1 MARTLVFP
9 ELTGEQLVELQRAL
23 RSRAMPAGLHRRAQ
37 LIWELAAGASLVEA
51 AESVELHYT
60 NAHLWVKRFL
70 DSGIAGLSDRPKS
83 GRPRQYDE
91 DSTTEIIK
99 VASARPKD
107 LGLKFT
113 TWSLQ
118 KLQQHLQQKPG
129 LKNVTRST
137 IRRRLQAEGF
147 KFKAG
152 QTWCESNNPDF
163 EFKNPNRKPLPHSA
177 DRRDCRLH
185 R

>member
-9 ELTGEQLVELQRAL
+9 ELSGEQLVELQRIL
-23 RSRAMPAGLHRRAQ
+23 RSRTTPAGLQRRAQ
-37 LIWELAAGASLVEA
+37 LIWELAAGAPLMEA
-51 AESVELHYT
+51 AEWVDLHYT

-70 DSGIAGLSDRPKS
+70 DSGIAGLSDRPKG

-91 DSTTEIIK
+91 ESTTEIIK

-118 KLQQHLQQKPG
+118 KLEEHLRKKPG
-129 LKNVTRST
+129 LKQVTRST

-152 QTWCESNNPDF
+152 RTWCESNDPDF
-163 EFKNPNRKPLPHSA
+163 EVKKTKL
-177 DRRDCRLH
+177 
-185 R
+185 

>member
-1 MARTLVFP
+1 MARNLVFP
-9 ELTGEQLVELQRAL
+9 ELTGEQLVELQRIL
-23 RSRAMPAGLHRRAQ
+23 RSRATSAGLQRRAH

-51 AESVELHYT
+51 AEWVDVHYT
-60 NAHLWVKRFL
+60 NAHLWVKRFV
-70 DSGIAGLSDRPKS
+70 DSGVAGLVDRPKS

-91 DSTTEIIK
+91 DSKIIK
-99 VASARPKD
+99 AASARPKD

-118 KLQQHLQQKPG
+118 KLEEHLQKKPG
-129 LKNVTRST
+129 LKKVTRST

-152 QTWCESNNPDF
+152 RTWCESNDPDF
-163 EFKNPNRKPLPHSA
+163 EVKKTKS
-177 DRRDCRLH
+177 
-185 R
+185 

>member
-1 MARTLVFP
+1 MARNLVFP
-9 ELTGEQLVELQRAL
+9 ELTGEQLVELQRIL
-23 RSRAMPAGLHRRAQ
+23 RSRVTSAGLQRRAH

-51 AESVELHYT
+51 AEWVDVHYT
-60 NAHLWVKRFL
+60 NAHLWVKRFV
-70 DSGIAGLSDRPKS
+70 DSGVAGLVDRPKS

-99 VASARPKD
+99 AASARPKD

-118 KLQQHLQQKPG
+118 KLEEHLQKKPG
-129 LKNVTRST
+129 LKKVTRST

-152 QTWCESNNPDF
+152 RTWCESNDPDF
-163 EFKNPNRKPLPHSA
+163 EVKKTKS
-177 DRRDCRLH
+177 
-185 R
+185 

>member
-1 MARTLVFP
+1 MARNLSFR
-9 ELTGEQLVELQRAL
+9 ELTGEELIELQRIL
-23 RSRAMPAGLHRRAQ
+23 RSRSTPAGLQRRAQ
-37 LIWELAAGASLVEA
+37 LIWELAAGVSLIEA
-51 AESVELHYT
+51 AEWVELHYT

-70 DSGIAGLSDRPKS
+70 ESGIAGLSDRSKS
-83 GRPRQYDE
+83 GRPREYDE

-118 KLQQHLQQKPG
+118 KLEEYLKKRPG
-129 LKNVTRST
+129 LKKVTRST
-137 IRRRLQAEGF
+137 IRRRLQTEGF

-152 QTWCESNNPDF
+152 QTWCESNDPDF
-163 EFKNPNRKPLPHSA
+163 EVKKTKS
-177 DRRDCRLH
+177 
-185 R
+185 

>member
-1 MARTLVFP
+1 
-9 ELTGEQLVELQRAL
+9 LQRIL
-23 RSRAMPAGLHRRAQ
+23 RSRATPAGLQRRAQ
-37 LIWELAAGASLVEA
+37 LIWEWAAGASLVEA
-51 AESVELHYT
+51 AEWVDLHYT
-60 NAHLWVKRFL
+60 NAHLWAKRFV

-99 VASARPKD
+99 AAFGSAKGSRAEIHHAVSTESPATPAAEA
-107 LGLKFT
+107 GLKE
-113 TWSLQ
+113 
-118 KLQQHLQQKPG
+118 
-129 LKNVTRST
+129 VTRST

-152 QTWCESNNPDF
+152 QTWCESNDPDF
-163 EFKNPNRKPLPHSA
+163 EVKKTNRKPLPHA
-177 DRRDCRLH
+177 AERWDCCLH

>member
-9 ELTGEQLVELQRAL
+9 ELTGEQLVELQRIL
-23 RSRAMPAGLHRRAQ
+23 RSRTTPVGLQRRAQ
-37 LIWELAAGASLVEA
+37 LIWELAAGAPLVEA

-60 NAHLWVKRFL
+60 NAHVWMKRFL

-83 GRPRQYDE
+83 GRPRRYDE

-118 KLQQHLQQKPG
+118 KLEEHLQKKRH
-129 LKNVTRST
+129 LKRITRST

-147 KFKAG
+147 KFNAG
-152 QTWCESNNPDF
+152 QTWCESKDPDF
-163 EFKNPNRKPLPHSA
+163 EVKKTKS
-177 DRRDCRLH
+177 
-185 R
+185 